1 MYPFY
6 LGIDLHL
13 KRSYL
18 VLMDAEGEVIDK
30 RRLKNTEMETYIS
43 RNVPKETYAVME
55 ATRNWP
61 FFYNLLAKHVD
72 RVELAHAKGV
82 RMIAA
87 AAVKTDQIDA
97 SGLAHLARLNFL
109 PIAYAA
115 PKEIRDLRQHLRYRE
130 WLIDERRRAKNRIHA
145 VLAGYNLASPVT
157 DLFGRAGREWLQE
170 VAEKELRPVSRRVV
184 LETLTMIDQL
194 DDQIKELAKDIPLPE
209 DLKPKAE
216 ILMSMPGIGKLLSAV
231 ILAEIGDI
239 KGERMNLALEHL
251 ADLLSEMN
259 AIGEKIS
266 EITQR
271 PATIGHTGEYIAAEI
286 FDIELEEKASAKGVD
301 GHFKSGSLAG
311 KSVNIKW
318 YSKLEYMLDITPQAL
333 PDYYLVMTGPKGQA
347 VSSKGG
353 TRPWLINYVFLFN
366 AAELVIELNARGV
379 KIGVASSV
387 RKHEWQAAEIYPNK
401 RSMVYRLADEQM
413 AKILAF
419 GSDWSENWF

>member
-1 MYPFY
+1 M
-6 LGIDLHL
+6 
-13 KRSYL
+13 
-18 VLMDAEGEVIDK
+18 
-30 RRLKNTEMETYIS
+30 N
-43 RNVPKETYAVME
+43 
-55 ATRNWP
+55 
-61 FFYNLLAKHVD
+61 
-72 RVELAHAKGV
+72 
-82 RMIAA
+82 
-87 AAVKTDQIDA
+87 
-97 SGLAHLARLNFL
+97 
-109 PIAYAA
+109 
-115 PKEIRDLRQHLRYRE
+115 
-130 WLIDERRRAKNRIHA
+130 
-145 VLAGYNLASPVT
+145 
-157 DLFGRAGREWLQE
+157 
-170 VAEKELRPVSRRVV
+170 
-184 LETLTMIDQL
+184 
-194 DDQIKELAKDIPLPE
+194 IPLE
-209 DLKPKAE
+209 K
-216 ILMSMPGIGKLLSAV
+216 
-231 ILAEIGDI
+231 LAE
-239 KGERMNLALEHL
+239 
-251 ADLLSEMN
+251 LLSEMN
-259 AIGEKIS
+259 SIGEKIS